1 MVQFIEPILNRE
13 RPGPYECECTP
24 SREGAKAHWTRW
36 LSSTSLELPHSFFL
50 FLRDPWFTRTVIR
63 QGGWALRNAVSL
75 AGGCVWCG
83 IVVVQRLKSERT
95 VMTQRRN
102 RLNDQ
107 YDNTQKEM
115 RELAVSVQHMQH
127 DTTRLNA
134 LIAKNTELQQ
144 MLSNDNFL
152 LEMKVSAR
160 VCVCM

>member
-1 MVQFIEPILNRE
+1 M
-13 RPGPYECECTP
+13 
-24 SREGAKAHWTRW
+24 
-36 LSSTSLELPHSFFL
+36 
-50 FLRDPWFTRTVIR
+50 
-63 QGGWALRNAVSL
+63 
-75 AGGCVWCG
+75 WCG